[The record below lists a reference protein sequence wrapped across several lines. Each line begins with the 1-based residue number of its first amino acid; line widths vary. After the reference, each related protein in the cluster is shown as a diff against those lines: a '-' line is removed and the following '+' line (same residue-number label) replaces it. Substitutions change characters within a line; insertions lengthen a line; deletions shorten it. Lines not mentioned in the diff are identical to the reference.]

1 LASTATTSDT
11 TRRDTRLWHP
21 FSDMATVRGAEFV
34 ISRAEGVWVWD
45 DQDRR
50 YLDATASLW
59 YANVG
64 HGRAQIADA
73 VRAQLLKLDAYSV
86 FGDYTNEPARD
97 LAERLAGHAPMSD
110 ARVFLT
116 SGGGDSV
123 DTASKLARHYWSALG
138 QPGKVHLLS
147 RIGGYHGT
155 HGFGTAIGGIE
166 VNRHGYGPL
175 LQHASLVEY
184 DAVDGLEREIAR
196 IGAEN
201 IAAFFV
207 EPVLGAGGVYPPP
220 PGYMEGVAEVCER
233 HDILLV
239 ADAVICAFGRLGTW
253 FGVERWG
260 LEPDMI
266 TFAKGV
272 TSGYQPLGGVM
283 VSGRVADPFW
293 SEPGRVIRHGSTYA
307 GHPAACAAAL
317 VNLDLLEHEGLIARG
332 AELEQDLLGA
342 LAPLAEHPL
351 VSEVRG
357 GTGLMAAV
365 EIDADALSGG
375 VTVPAVAAAAREH
388 GILVRPLGSSIA
400 FSPPLTITAAELAL
414 IGSSVLEALDA
425 TLARA

>member
-1 LASTATTSDT
+1 MASTLTTDDAPV
-11 TRRDTRLWHP
+11 RDTRLWHP
-21 FSDMATVRGAEFV
+21 FSDMAAVRGAEFV

-45 DQDRR
+45 DDDRR

-64 HGRAQIADA
+64 HGRREIADA
-73 VRAQLLKLDAYSV
+73 VRDQLVKLDAYSV
-86 FGDYTNEPARD
+86 FGDYTNEPARE
-97 LAERLAGHAPMSD
+97 LAERLAAHAPMPD
-110 ARVFLT
+110 PRVFLT
-116 SGGGDSV
+116 TGGGDSV
-123 DTASKLARHYWSALG
+123 DTAAKLARHYWSALG
-138 QPGKVHLLS
+138 RPGKVHLLS

-175 LQHASLVEY
+175 LQHASLVEH

-196 IGAEN
+196 IGADA

-207 EPVLGAGGVYPPP
+207 EPVIGAGGVHPPP

-239 ADAVICAFGRLGTW
+239 ADAVICGFGRLGTW

-260 LEPDMI
+260 IEPDMI

-293 SEPGRVIRHGSTYA
+293 SEAGRVIRHGATYA

-317 VNLDLLEHEGLIARG
+317 VNLDILEREGLMTRG
-332 AELEQDLLGA
+332 AELEQDLLGV
-342 LAPLAEHPL
+342 LAPLTRHPL

-365 EIDADALSGG
+365 EIDADALAGG
-375 VTVPAVAAAAREH
+375 VSVPAVAAATRAH
-388 GILVRPLGSSIA
+388 GILVRPLASSIA
-400 FSPPLTITAAELAL
+400 FSPPLTIATEELAL
-414 IGSSVLEALDA
+414 IGSSVLEALDS